1 MSSLR
6 SIIIVVLIVSF
17 CASFAFG
24 LTGCSLFDSG
34 YQYSCQTRDCD
45 VFNYRMRAERT
56 MVAKYSNDY
65 QKKAASYGF
74 DGGVYPFIAAPLEEI
89 EINWA
94 LWKGTDIER
103 APRAFWSTC
112 LEQKRS
118 FPEQEV
124 YYCTKKLR
132 VKVPDF
138 MKGRKLDSLNFEF
151 YHDKVIVVYE
161 MKKDMPEEE
170 RDLILGYYYL
180 EDGTPYDYWSS
191 TFPEFF
197 KKDPTATEEDYL
209 KEQRRLY
216 DAFREKFP
224 GKSDV
229 DFIMFLRYTLR
240 APKVNAK
247 AGYRNPMIEYDIK
260 IRSYVIPDWMKPYE
274 NTPL

>member
-1 MSSLR
+1 MPSLR
-6 SIIIVVLIVSF
+6 SIVIVVLTVF
-17 CASFAFG
+17 FGASFTFG
-24 LTGCSLFDSG
+24 LTCCSLFDSN
-34 YQYSCQTRDCD
+34 YQYSCQTRNCD
-45 VFNYRMRAERT
+45 VFDYRMNAERT

-118 FPEQEV
+118 FPEQDV

-132 VKVPDF
+132 VKVPEF
-138 MKGRKLDSLNFEF
+138 MKGRKLASLNFEF

-170 RDLILGYYYL
+170 HDLVLGYYYL
-180 EDGTPYDYWSS
+180 EDGTPYDYGSS

-240 APKVNAK
+240 TPKVNADADHMK
-247 AGYRNPMIEYDIK
+247 PMIEYNVEDGF
-260 IRSYVIPDWMKPYE
+260 YVIPDWMKPYE
-274 NTPL
+274 NSPL